1 MYESELQAMRKAMAI
16 RNYAEKTIST
26 YVSVL
31 QRFFA
36 SLSVPLDE
44 VTPQIIQDWQYHLIS
59 QGVSWS
65 LFNQMVSSLR
75 FYFQNVRNC
84 DWSVDY
90 IPFGRRKRKLPKVL
104 TRQEIQDFLQASR
117 RNPRYYAV
125 TATLYST
132 GIRLSELVNLQ
143 VTDID
148 SAKMIIHIRRGKG
161 AKPRQVQLS
170 PQLLTILRAYW
181 KACEIKPRTWLF
193 PGSKPETHLDN
204 STVQRM
210 FYRLSR
216 EAGFNYSVTPH
227 MLRHSF
233 ATHLLEDKTDLRT
246 IQALL
251 GHSNLQTTGVYL
263 HVATHHLQSVA
274 NPLDR
279 LTGDWA

>member
-1 MYESELQAMRKAMAI
+1 MYESELQAMKKAMAI

-31 QRFFA
+31 QRF
-36 SLSVPLDE
+36 LNQLTVPLEE
-44 VTPQIIQDWQYHLIS
+44 VTPEVIQDWQYHLVS

-75 FYFQNVRNC
+75 FFFQNVHNC

-90 IPFGRRKRKLPKVL
+90 IPFGKRKRKLPKVL
-104 TRQEIQDFLQASR
+104 TRQEIRELLNVSR
-117 RNPRYYAV
+117 RSPRYYALC
-125 TATLYST
+125 ATLYST

-143 VTDID
+143 VSDID

-161 AKPRQVQLS
+161 SKPRQVQLS
-170 PQLLTILRAYW
+170 PQLLEILRSYW
-181 KACEIKPRTWLF
+181 KSCEVRPQTWLF
-193 PGSKPETHLDN
+193 PGSKPNSHLDN

-210 FYRLSR
+210 FYRLSK
-216 EAGFNYSVTPH
+216 EAGFKHSVSPH
-227 MLRHSF
+227 VLRHSF

-246 IQALL
+246 IQVLL
-251 GHSNLQTTGVYL
+251 GHNNLQTTGVYL
-263 HVATHHLQSVA
+263 HVATHHIQSVS

-279 LTGDWA
+279 LTRGSV